1 MSVHLC
7 VRALGVKLN
16 NNRVKLN
23 KLLFMCKFE
32 CARIQVASTSIPP
45 EVFGKKKENTC
56 SRVLENTVLYPVMC
70 CRQTYVYTS
79 WRLFLSF
86 AFFLKKSFSATSC
99 QRGLLAAELEDER
112 RDEEHQERVQV
123 HSEMKGG
130 FKHIHD
136 AASV

>member
-1 MSVHLC
+1 MWA
-7 VRALGVKLN
+7 RALGVKLN
-16 NNRVKLN
+16 NNGVKLN

-45 EVFGKKKENTC
+45 EVFGKKEKKIFKNYTC

-86 AFFLKKSFSATSC
+86 AFF
-99 QRGLLAAELEDER
+99 
-112 RDEEHQERVQV
+112 
-123 HSEMKGG
+123 
-130 FKHIHD
+130 
-136 AASV
+136 